1 VVIHSGGHQITC
13 VRQTLQFSTGISL
26 YFINAARMLA
36 HLLCSDLSGGDVSIA
51 GNRLRTI
58 SGKTPHILHRPV
70 ESYANSRRVFDQK
83 DIKS

>member
-1 VVIHSGGHQITC
+1 MKFQCGYPQRGAPNYVCEANTAILDRYFAIFHKCCKDV
-13 VRQTLQFSTGISL
+13 GI
-26 YFINAARMLA
+26 
-36 HLLCSDLSGGDVSIA
+36 SGGDVSIA